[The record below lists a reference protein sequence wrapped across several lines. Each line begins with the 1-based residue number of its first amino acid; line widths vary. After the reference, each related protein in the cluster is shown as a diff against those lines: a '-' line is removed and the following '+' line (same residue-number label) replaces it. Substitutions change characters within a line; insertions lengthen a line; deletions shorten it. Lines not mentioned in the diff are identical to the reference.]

1 MLEKARSALVKFE
14 FDCGSLNDKDW
25 GELISW
31 VLPEAKVDFLL
42 KELKKKEDILAKL
55 ATLPNGWTTYLA
67 WNRLSQSSQQ
77 QQSRLTIKRAFE
89 SKWTDFMIVT
99 RMQFFSNGTFP
110 TNDSKI
116 VT

>member
-25 GELISW
+25 GEVISW

-55 ATLPNGWTTYLA
+55 ATLPNSWT
-67 WNRLSQSSQQ
+67 SC
-77 QQSRLTIKRAFE
+77 IP
-89 SKWTDFMIVT
+89 
-99 RMQFFSNGTFP
+99 RMQQTLPIIP
-110 TNDSKI
+110 TTT
-116 VT
+116 V